1 MASPSTR
8 YAKVGASSV
17 AYQVVG
23 EGLLDMTF
31 VAGLFSHVDGRW
43 EDPVYARFLRR
54 LMAFSRVVLF
64 DRRGTGASDRLSSVS
79 QQTWEDWIDD
89 VRAVMDAAGIERTA
103 IIAPSD
109 AGPMGVLFAAT
120 YPDRVSAL
128 VLINTAAR
136 LTTPAISTE

>member
-1 MASPSTR
+1 MALPVTR

-23 EGLLDMTF
+23 DGPLDLTF
-31 VAGLFSHVDGRW
+31 VAGLFSHIDGRW
-43 EDPVYARFLRR
+43 EDPLYARFLRR

-79 QQTWEDWIDD
+79 EQTWEDWIDD
-89 VRAVMDAAGIERTA
+89 VRAVLDAVGIDRTA

-120 YPDRVSAL
+120 HPDRASAL
-128 VLINTAAR
+128 VLLNTAAR
-136 LTTPAISTE
+136 L